1 MCYYYLKKVLCNFAL
16 FMKTHQ
22 TILCKKTC
30 FHGGFEFFK
39 ENSYIYKE
47 KCEQSQNEITNL
59 KISYESLSSKA
70 Y

>member
-1 MCYYYLKKVLCNFAL
+1 
-16 FMKTHQ
+16 MKTHQ